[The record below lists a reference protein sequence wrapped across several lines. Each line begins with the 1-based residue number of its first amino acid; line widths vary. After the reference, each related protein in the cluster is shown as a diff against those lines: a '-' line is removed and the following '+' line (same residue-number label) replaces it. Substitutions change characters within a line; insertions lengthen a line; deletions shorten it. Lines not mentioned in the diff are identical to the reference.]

1 MYLKTVVFKNL
12 LNIPLLIVI
21 IDPYEN
27 HVLGLFGLFI
37 LFRLMLVD
45 DELFVLYINLYDHQL
60 GHGKLATCIMY
71 NISQLLC
78 VWDNVSRCPILKPF
92 QVLDDC
98 TQV

>member
-60 GHGKLATCIMY
+60 GHGKWLHVLCITFPSCCLSGTM
-71 NISQLLC
+71 SAFELG
-78 VWDNVSRCPILKPF
+78 V
-92 QVLDDC
+92 VLF
-98 TQV
+98 